1 MQFWMLGRRNV
12 PERRLLYGDLL
23 IRSVNGRGS

>member
-12 PERRLLYGDLL
+12 PERQLLCGGLL
-23 IRSVNGRGS
+23 VRPVNGRGS